1 MGNIHSVVSAL
12 NYLGYSSLYTND
24 LSSIENANRMILPG
38 VGAFKIAIESIE
50 RLGLKNIIV
59 ENAVEKKRPLLGICL
74 GMQLLGN
81 YSTEGGKTKG
91 IGLFN
96 GNVECFNSY
105 MDIKVPHIGFNDVEI
120 PTDSI
125 LYKDIQTNSDFY
137 FVHSYRM
144 LTSETEKV
152 AYCTYGERF
161 VASYEKEN
169 IFGTQFHPEKSQKN
183 GLKLLDNFMKL

>member
-12 NYLGYSSLYTND
+12 NYLGYSSFYTND
-24 LSSIENANRMILPG
+24 LTCIESANRIILPG
-38 VGAFKIAIESIE
+38 VGSFKVAMESIE
-50 RLGLKNIIV
+50 RFGLKELLWEYALN
-59 ENAVEKKRPLLGICL
+59 KKFPILGICL
-74 GMQLLGN
+74 GMQLMGN
-81 YSTEGGKTKG
+81 YSTEGGNTKG
-91 IGLFN
+91 LGLFD
-96 GNVECFNSY
+96 GNVEGFNAGLN
-105 MDIKVPHIGFNDVEI
+105 IKVPHIGFNNIEV

-125 LYKDIQTNSDFY
+125 LYKDVQEEPDFY

-144 LTSETEKV
+144 LTSESKRI